1 MGLVGQ
7 AGFVLLLIAG
17 LSRPVPLAL
26 PAVSGGQLSFEEAL
40 RDLKS
45 TSTSTR
51 VRAVQR
57 LQELASAEAA
67 LPIAPLLNDP
77 KDEVQVAA
85 IAAEMNIF
93 LAEPVV
99 PRRRVGFVVEVRNSV
114 PAETAFT
121 EGPFALGTRPVPPE
135 VLTALRLAAR
145 DDDPRVALEALYA
158 FGTLA
163 ALPSGDARREL
174 LRATGPEIAPLIG
187 ASDPAQRYAAARVI
201 GHVFAKRP
209 QDEPID
215 EPVGDALITALNDE
229 DRAVKAAAMQALGR
243 MRYERSVQALA
254 DLYAYYGTSESAEA
268 ALDALARIAHPS
280 SVETFV
286 AALSGKNS
294 TLRLLAIEGLAR
306 SGDASRLPAI
316 QAAVDADK
324 NEAVALAGLYASARL
339 ANERIDRIADALTKS
354 RLRLQA
360 RQYLLELLP
369 GRAASVTSQ
378 LQDPDPRLR
387 QDVVELLGV
396 SGDSAALPLVEP
408 LLKDREPQV
417 ARAAERAVAR
427 LRNR

>member
-1 MGLVGQ
+1 M
-7 AGFVLLLIAG
+7 
-17 LSRPVPLAL
+17 LSA
-26 PAVSGGQLSFEEAL
+26 AQLSFDEAM

-45 TSTSTR
+45 TSASAR
-51 VRAVQR
+51 LRAVQR

-77 KDEVQVAA
+77 QNDVQLAA

-114 PAETAFT
+114 AAEAAFT
-121 EGPFALGTRPVPPE
+121 AGPFALGTRPVPLE

-145 DDDPRVALEALYA
+145 DDNPRVALEALYA
-158 FGTLA
+158 FGALA
-163 ALPSGDARREL
+163 AQPSGDERRQM

-215 EPVGDALITALNDE
+215 EPVGDALITALNDD

-243 MRYERSVQALA
+243 MRYERSVQALTE
-254 DLYAYYGTSESAEA
+254 LYGFYGTNESAEA

-280 SVETFV
+280 SVETFA
-286 AALSGKNS
+286 AALSGKSS

-306 SGDASRLPAI
+306 SGDATRLPAI
-316 QAAVDADK
+316 QAAVDADRS
-324 NEAVALAGLYASARL
+324 EAVALAGLYASARL
-339 ANERIDRIADALTKS
+339 ADGRIDRIADALTKA
-354 RLRLQA
+354 RVRLQA
-360 RQYLLELLP
+360 RQYLQELLP
-369 GRAASVTSQ
+369 GRASSVTTQ
-378 LQDPDPRLR
+378 LQDPDARLR

-396 SGDSAALPLVEP
+396 TGDAAALPLVEP

-427 LRNR
+427 LRSR

>member
-1 MGLVGQ
+1 VVALT
-7 AGFVLLLIAG
+7 LLLPDLPNLHG
-17 LSRPVPLAL
+17 PRDPLGRVLA
-26 PAVSGGQLSFEEAL
+26 AQLSYDEAI

-45 TSTSTR
+45 SSTSAR
-51 VRAVQR
+51 VRAVQT
-57 LQELASAEAA
+57 LQESASAEAA
-67 LPIAPLLNDP
+67 LPIVPLVNDP
-77 KDEVQVAA
+77 QNEVQVAA
-85 IAAEMNIF
+85 IAAELNLF
-93 LAEPVV
+93 LADPVV
-99 PRRRVGFVVEVRNSV
+99 PRKRVGLIVEVRNSV
-114 PAETAFT
+114 AAETAFT
-121 EGPFALGTRPVPPE
+121 AGPFALGTRPVPLE
-135 VLTALRLAAR
+135 VLAALRLAAR
-145 DDDPRVALEALYA
+145 DDNPRVALEALYT
-158 FGTLA
+158 FGALA

-174 LRATGPEIAPLIG
+174 LRATGPDIAPLIG

-254 DLYAYYGTSESAEA
+254 DLYAFYGTSESAEA

-378 LQDPDPRLR
+378 LQDPDARLR

-396 SGDSAALPLVEP
+396 SGDAAALPLVEP